1 MHTFPSLSSQLFH
14 LLGRGSSTRRLYKR
28 VPRKYDAQNTS
39 AAKTADFGKGKIWEV
54 GGYRFASQ
62 VEQVL
67 DVKEVSRQNEMKK
80 NLVLHLHVLFVPC
93 LPVSIPPH
101 LQLLRK
107 LVQTPFPPLM
117 FRLAR
122 A

>member
-1 MHTFPSLSSQLFH
+1 MHTFPSLSSQPFH

-28 VPRKYDAQNTS
+28 VPRKYDAHNTS
-39 AAKTADFGKGKIWEV
+39 AAKTAGFGKGKIWEV
-54 GGYRFASQ
+54 EGYRFASQ

-67 DVKEVSRQNEMKK
+67 DVQEVSRQDEMKK

-93 LPVSIPPH
+93 LPVSIPPQ
-101 LQLLRK
+101 LQLLRT
-107 LVQTPFPPLM
+107 LVQTPFPSIM